1 MSFNSEDTILYA
13 EALNKIKEL
22 EQKLKEAEAFKK
34 HAKQLIQNKQDW
46 IDKLLI
52 QVTEADELLKKL
64 NAKQVIKYKEINDY
78 FEKYK
83 VSE

>member
-1 MSFNSEDTILYA
+1 MNNVEDIANMYQQA
-13 EALNKIKEL
+13 KEETSKL